1 MRHLLIHAAVLV
13 GLGAALY
20 GCSTTHTEDVVTIGP
35 IGADEYDTQ
44 VIDLNNL
51 PSKDDTAAVL
61 ANLSPGQQ
69 TAFNR
74 TAKEIREWTQSPQQA
89 FFGVAL
95 TPFRALG
102 EIRDRSRVNGLEPE
116 LMPHIAAYWH
126 RLISR

>member
-1 MRHLLIHAAVLV
+1 MRYLLIHAIALV

-69 TAFNR
+69 TAFNK
-74 TAKEIREWTQSPQQA
+74 TAREIREWTQSPQQA
-89 FFGVAL
+89 WFAVSL
-95 TPFRALG
+95 TPLRALG
-102 EIRDRSRVNGLEPE
+102 EIRDRSRANGLEPE